1 MPMTDATGTIDAD
14 SLRQSLNAYRE
25 AAAAWLES
33 VGRLGASE
41 RQIADRLAIGRM
53 ILHRL
58 RRFVQAEDSI
68 SLLEHLPGG
77 RGRTEIAETRLP
89 DRLNASA
96 VSDRLITATRNLDAV
111 LRHVGSDRERAR
123 RLLASIDDDGRR
135 RVLEDDRRTL
145 FEAESRL
152 QGVEADAVVGSV
164 LVVPAS
170 DDQTCNTAGLQ
181 LIRGLQAHRPGTGA
195 TIYMAWN
202 GYADLRHDGFPV
214 NLDPDADEPLLR
226 DAQASSIADRELISN
241 YEFLRYRLRDDAPLE
256 RRVDLG
262 FGEIH
267 PNAGPMEGPD
277 EDDAADFIL
286 PTFFPMRQAM
296 MELWLHRTLRRALE
310 SPWTTFLQDYRFT
323 PDLGSDVMSPT
334 LDRLGDFS
342 QVEDPLEPSDGVLGF
357 RGLRRELLERAA
369 ARLDASLG
377 DFEVFRASEPHP
389 PVGSGIQ
396 LCWRLASPPD
406 ACTRT

>member
-1 MPMTDATGTIDAD
+1 MTESTDTHLAEPLRKALIVYQDAARI
-14 SLRQSLNAYRE
+14 
-25 AAAAWLES
+25 WLDS
-33 VGRLGASE
+33 VGRLGVSE

-53 ILHRL
+53 ILLRL
-58 RRFVQAEDSI
+58 RRFVQAEDAI

-77 RGRTEIAETRLP
+77 RARTEIAETRLP

-96 VSDRLITATRNLDAV
+96 VSDRLITATQDLEAV
-111 LRHVGSDRERAR
+111 LRQVGPDRGRAR
-123 RLLASIDDDGRR
+123 RLLASIDDEGHR

-170 DDQTCNTAGLQ
+170 DDRTCNFAALQ
-181 LIRGLQAHRPGTGA
+181 LINGLRVHRSGTGA
-195 TIYMAWN
+195 TIYMALN

-214 NLDPDADEPLLR
+214 NLDPDAEEPLLR
-226 DAQASSIADRELISN
+226 DAEASSFVDRELISS

-267 PNAGPMEGPD
+267 PEAGPMEGRD

-286 PTFFPMRQAM
+286 PAFFPMRQAV
-296 MELWLHRTLRRALE
+296 MELWLHRTLRRAPE
-310 SPWTTFLQDYRFT
+310 SPWATLLQDYRFT
-323 PDLGSDVMSPT
+323 PHLGSDVASPS
-334 LDRLGDFS
+334 LDRVGDFS
-342 QVEDPLEPSDGVLGF
+342 RVEDPIEPSDDVLGF

-369 ARLDASLG
+369 ARLHASLG

-396 LCWRLASPPD
+396 LCW
-406 ACTRT
+406 